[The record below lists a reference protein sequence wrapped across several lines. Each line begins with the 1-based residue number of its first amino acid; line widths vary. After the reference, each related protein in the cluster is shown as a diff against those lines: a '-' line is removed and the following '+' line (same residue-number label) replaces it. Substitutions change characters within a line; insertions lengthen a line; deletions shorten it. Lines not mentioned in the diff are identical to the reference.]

1 MEPIAVGENE
11 LWCPQNYRSARVTP
25 RPLAI
30 SGKSVGIVLTL
41 LENWPKFFLP
51 IDIEPWILPY
61 GEVLRRTKEISAC
74 LAVSGW
80 SDSQTTPP
88 CYLYSP
94 LSPASVPP
102 CITPSQQLM
111 LSAILCPKLSAVK
124 GRVLKP
130 AALLAFQ
137 QLKEHKSG
145 PLSLL
150 RLAPVVTWFWQKP
163 SGADAQL

>member
-41 LENWPKFFLP
+41 LENWPKFVLP

-124 GRVLKP
+124 GGTLKP
-130 AALLAFQ
+130 AALFPFKLKQYKAGILL
-137 QLKEHKSG
+137 QLWRSCPALG
-145 PLSLL
+145 
-150 RLAPVVTWFWQKP
+150 R
-163 SGADAQL
+163 ADACF